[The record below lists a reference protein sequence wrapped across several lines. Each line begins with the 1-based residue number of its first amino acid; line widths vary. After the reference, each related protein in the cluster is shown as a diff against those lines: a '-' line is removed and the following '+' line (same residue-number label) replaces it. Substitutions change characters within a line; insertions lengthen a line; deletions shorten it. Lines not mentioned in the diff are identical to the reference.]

1 MAKSEMSGNKTWGF
15 VLAFLGSLV
24 YLYVAFTLVSG
35 AGVWSA
41 GASLANVVW
50 SLVLGLGVVGS
61 VSLFLTS
68 FGLMKGE
75 KMAVEWGMKIS
86 FMAGIAL
93 VALTAGS
100 VWVWYALLGFVLATL
115 GSIVASM

>member
-1 MAKSEMSGNKTWGF
+1 MGFCTSLFGLVGIPLCSVHPSVWGRC
-15 VLAFLGSLV
+15 LV
-24 YLYVAFTLVSG
+24 
-35 AGVWSA
+35 A

>member
-1 MAKSEMSGNKTWGF
+1 MSGNKTWGF

-35 AGVWSA
+35 GGVSAWSA

-50 SLVLGLGVVGS
+50 SLVLGLGAVGA

-100 VWVWYALLGFVLATL
+100 VWAWYALLGFVLATL